1 VFVAVGPR
9 ALDEGKPAAKP
20 GTKGVR
26 AVAAG
31 AVGLFATGRAAFKSQ
46 RFVREQLSSDTGGE
60 QAEDR
65 ALIPP

>member
-60 QAEDR
+60 QAR
-65 ALIPP
+65 TAL

>member
-1 VFVAVGPR
+1 
-9 ALDEGKPAAKP
+9 
-20 GTKGVR
+20 VR
-26 AVAAG
+26 AVAAA
-31 AVGLFATGRAAFKSQ
+31 AVVLYAAGRAAFKSQ